1 LDSAKK
7 NRKVLKLKVNRRS
20 LLKGAGA
27 VAGSAILPSFA
38 MTAGNDGFITLEAR
52 PGKASLRGARK
63 PRTRIWSYNGTAPGP
78 EIRVKQGEEVR
89 VRLVNKLS
97 QPTTI
102 HWHGVRMINAMD
114 GVPGLTQE
122 AVPPGASFDYVFRAP
137 DAGTFWYHS
146 HSQTWEQV
154 ARGLY
159 GVLIVDEID
168 APAFDRDITL
178 ALDDWFLDSAGQIH
192 EASLGELRY
201 WSHGGRL
208 GNWPTVN
215 GQYKPEY
222 PVKSGERVR
231 LRLVNTCNA
240 RFLSLKLRNLD
251 AAVIAI
257 DGQPVTPYMT
267 GDRSFLLAPAQRVD
281 LAFNATL
288 PSGSAAQIVEM
299 SQDFPVTLA
308 SLKLTGTATVP
319 VPSDRPFDPLPGNPL
334 PEKLPMAD
342 ALKVEMLMEGGAM
355 GGMKGATYKGRV
367 MSINDLVDAG
377 KVWAF
382 NGIVGMSDKPL
393 FDAKRGRTVTIEFI
407 NRTAFAH
414 PMHIHGH
421 HFKVM
426 SRDGK
431 PVSGTPWRD
440 TEVVRPDEK
449 VSVAFVADNPG
460 KWALHCHT
468 LEHVAAGMITWF
480 NVGA

>member
-1 LDSAKK
+1 MKI
-7 NRKVLKLKVNRRS
+7 NRRS
-20 LLKGAGA
+20 LLQGAGA

-38 MTAGNDGFITLEAR
+38 MAAGNDGFITLEAR
-52 PGKASLRGARK
+52 PGEASLIGAGK

-78 EIRVKQGEEVR
+78 EIRVRQGDEVR

-137 DAGTFWYHS
+137 DAGTFWYHP

-159 GVLIVDEID
+159 GVLVVEENG
-168 APAFDRDITL
+168 ARAFDRDLTL
-178 ALDDWFLDSAGQIH
+178 VLDDWFLGDTGQIH
-192 EASLGELRY
+192 EASLGEMRY

-222 PVKSGERVR
+222 PLKPGERVR

-240 RFLSLKLRNLD
+240 RFLSVRLRDLD
-251 AAVIAI
+251 ATVIAI
-257 DGQPVTPYMT
+257 DGQPVPPYAQ
-267 GDRSFLLAPAQRVD
+267 GNRSILLAPAQRAD
-281 LAFNATL
+281 LAFTATL
-288 PSGSAAQIVEM
+288 PAGSSADIVET

-308 SLKLTGTATVP
+308 SFRLTGAAAVP
-319 VPSDRPFDPLPGNPL
+319 GPSDRAFDPLPGNPL
-334 PEKLPMAD
+334 PEKLPLAD
-342 ALKVEMLMEGGAM
+342 ALKVELLMEGGAM
-355 GGMKGATYKGRV
+355 GGMKSATYKGRV
-367 MSINDLVDAG
+367 MSINDLVDSG

-382 NGIVGMSDKPL
+382 NGIVGMTDKPL
-393 FDAKRGRTVTIEFI
+393 FDARKGRTVTIEFI
-407 NRTAFAH
+407 NRTAFTH
-414 PMHIHGH
+414 PMHLHGH
-421 HFKVM
+421 HFKVV
-426 SRDGK
+426 SRDGE
-431 PVSGTPWRD
+431 PVSGAPWRD
-440 TEVVRPDEK
+440 TESVRPNEK
-449 VSVAFVADNPG
+449 VSIAFVADNPG